1 MKWVTTSL
9 TYSINYNNVN
19 KWRLAQHNMKIIHSP
34 TGVYVCVLSERDQN
48 KELYLLSN
56 SIKVYS

>member
-1 MKWVTTSL
+1 
-9 TYSINYNNVN
+9 
-19 KWRLAQHNMKIIHSP
+19 MKIIHSP

-56 SIKVYS
+56 SIKVYSQQYKLCVGKERKMDRERDEFEH